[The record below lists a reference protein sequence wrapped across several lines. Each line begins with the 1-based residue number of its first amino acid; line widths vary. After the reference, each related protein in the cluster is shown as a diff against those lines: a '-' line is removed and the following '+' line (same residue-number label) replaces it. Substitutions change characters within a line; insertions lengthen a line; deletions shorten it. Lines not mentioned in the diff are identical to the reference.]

1 MYPPETLVLVSEC
14 RGSRALVVPPL
25 GYINPFTRRNVM
37 KLFVVAVFSLALCW
51 GLQKWVDIST
61 QAFSLAGV
69 SFSWTMVLF
78 CAGLIIG
85 YKAVKR

>member
-1 MYPPETLVLVSEC
+1 
-14 RGSRALVVPPL
+14 
-25 GYINPFTRRNVM
+25 M